1 MVNLIWTRKKK
12 KDPTS
17 TDTVIKKEN
26 LSMEIKTEVARTG
39 RKITKAPSLLI
50 KTGREIQKLIG
61 KVIINMVMK
70 INIEPKIKAV
80 NLELRRKNVIAMI
93 KLNLRSL
100 LIS

>member
-1 MVNLIWTRKKK
+1 MVNLIRTRKKK
-12 KDPTS
+12 NDPTS
-17 TDTVIKKEN
+17 TDTMKKKEN
-26 LSMEIKTEVARTG
+26 LSMEIKTEVARAG

-50 KTGREIQKLIG
+50 KTSREIQKLIEE
-61 KVIINMVMK
+61 VIINMVMK

-100 LIS
+100 LI

>member
-1 MVNLIWTRKKK
+1 MVNLIWTRKK
-12 KDPTS
+12 DPTS
-17 TDTVIKKEN
+17 KDTMIKKEN
-26 LSMEIKTEVARTG
+26 LSREIKTEVARAD

-50 KTGREIQKLIG
+50 KTSREIQKLIEE
-61 KVIINMVMK
+61 VIINTVMK

-80 NLELRRKNVIAMI
+80 NLELRRKHVIAMI